1 MKKLFQRWFGKK
13 RVSESTQKAE
23 SSHVSSVASKPT
35 ESSVPSK
42 PTETSVLDGA
52 LGDDKKFYHW
62 KDVVSEYPD
71 FEKKCW
77 EYVRQGGVFCDSAL
91 DVVTKL
97 QSAPKLVLA
106 HVKNGGWISRESRKI
121 VLDYPNLSDIAIAL
135 AEKNYELPDAEI
147 LGTLIDRHIANVE
160 SVIQTCFEY
169 HGKAPRE
176 DPLGESNKRNVYPGD
191 MKMSDLVKKILK
203 LSNAP
208 QIMQMYAEYGGWID
222 KRDWD
227 KILTLP
233 NAESIFLTMIER
245 KTCWHT
251 ACPTIL
257 KLKNAEKIMWAYIR
271 SGEILSE
278 NVKKELIKFSFGVA
292 MIEEYVRMRS

>member
-35 ESSVPSK
+35 ESSVSSK
-42 PTETSVLDGA
+42 PAETPVLDGA

-62 KDVVSEYPD
+62 KDFVSEYPD

-91 DVVTKL
+91 DVITKL

-106 HVKNGGWISRESRKI
+106 HVKNGGWIPREPRKI
-121 VLDYPNLSDIAIAL
+121 VLNYPNLSDIAIAL
-135 AEKNYELPDAEI
+135 AERHYWLPYPDI
-147 LGTLIDRHIANVE
+147 LGKLLDSHVTNVE

-169 HGKAPRE
+169 HGK
-176 DPLGESNKRNVYPGD
+176 DPKNKPLYKRYVYPGD
-191 MKMSDLVKKILK
+191 IDMFYLVKKILK

-278 NVKKELIKFSFGVA
+278 NVKKELIKFPFGVA